1 MFFLWILIKSQFRH
15 LALRDTAAESSAWTS
30 FAESFSWVALMLS
43 YGRNSLNSEFRFRW
57 TRRIHLSGFEV
68 VITPH
73 PMVVTLVVLWLS
85 CDHIV
90 TILWP
95 YAPADSLN
103 VTNPTDHCDHCDQWP
118 LARPPRLGLAHV
130 ADPGDGCGALGDA
143 PSDGHLRQR
152 RLWTMLLRHVFHG
165 IQQSRPCGVFPQ
177 EQVEQKSTNRVIIC
191 YYPFAK
197 LCYNVKLCEVTMLWY
212 AMICYDMLW
221 CAMLKDNPLHV
232 AFHVGRVIYGHLW
245 SSMVIYGHLDDP
257 GISWPWHASGLQFL
271 CLVNGQQLVRDMFCC
286 RGSAACQRWQHVDQ
300 MAECLGS
307 TSLSEH
313 LGFLAET
320 ASSFNKAKWTD
331 HNGSVY
337 L

>member
-1 MFFLWILIKSQFRH
+1 MFFLRILNKSQFRH

-57 TRRIHLSGFEV
+57 TQRIHLSGFEV

-197 LCYNVKLCEVTMLWY
+197 LCYNVKLCEVTML
-212 AMICYDMLW
+212 YDMLW
-221 CAMLKDNPLHV
+221 YAMLKDNPLHV

-245 SSMVIYGHLDDP
+245 SSWW
-257 GISWPWHASGLQFL
+257 SWHILAMTCFCVWST
-271 CLVNGQQLVRDMFCC
+271 VRDMLCC

-313 LGFLAET
+313 LGFLAEI
-320 ASSFNKAKWTD
+320 ASSFKAKWID

>member
-1 MFFLWILIKSQFRH
+1 MFFLRILNKSQFRH

-43 YGRNSLNSEFRFRW
+43 YGRNSLNSEFRFRS

-85 CDHIV
+85 CDHM
-90 TILWP
+90 WP
-95 YAPADSLN
+95 YCDHMLLQIHS
-103 VTNPTDHCDHCDQWP
+103 TSPTPHHCDHWP

-177 EQVEQKSTNRVIIC
+177 VEQVEQVEQKSTNRVIILLQS
-191 YYPFAK
+191 Y
-197 LCYNVKLCEVTMLWY
+197 VTM
-212 AMICYDMLW
+212 
-221 CAMLKDNPLHV
+221 
-232 AFHVGRVIYGHLW
+232 
-245 SSMVIYGHLDDP
+245 
-257 GISWPWHASGLQFL
+257 
-271 CLVNGQQLVRDMFCC
+271 
-286 RGSAACQRWQHVDQ
+286 
-300 MAECLGS
+300 
-307 TSLSEH
+307 
-313 LGFLAET
+313 
-320 ASSFNKAKWTD
+320 
-331 HNGSVY
+331 
-337 L
+337 